1 MMNVPRYMLLPFVIA
16 LLFGLHAC
24 AEMKGWLPQESPA
37 QKPAPVKQAPQKAE
51 RPPERPLS
59 LAANHMKAGQYQQA
73 LDIYG
78 REFRRQPQEAALK
91 KEYAKSVNE
100 MKSLADTML
109 EKGNV
114 PKAGRIYY
122 TLRNN
127 YASFSGL
134 KEMLSFDDAYLNTKL
149 SSCRKNL
156 SRQGFEQY
164 RKGNIDRA
172 IALWQDLLA
181 IDPENKDIKAAVRTA
196 TQQQKNLQDK
206 DRPL

>member
-1 MMNVPRYMLLPFVIA
+1 
-16 LLFGLHAC
+16 
-24 AEMKGWLPQESPA
+24 
-37 QKPAPVKQAPQKAE
+37 
-51 RPPERPLS
+51 
-59 LAANHMKAGQYQQA
+59 
-73 LDIYG
+73 
-78 REFRRQPQEAALK
+78 
-91 KEYAKSVNE
+91 
-100 MKSLADTML
+100 
-109 EKGNV
+109 
-114 PKAGRIYY
+114 
-122 TLRNN
+122 NN

-164 RKGNIDRA
+164 RKGNIERA

-206 DRPL
+206 NRPF

>member
-1 MMNVPRYMLLPFVIA
+1 MMNVARYILLPFVIA
-16 LLFGLHAC
+16 LLFGLHSC
-24 AEMKGWLPQESPA
+24 AEMKAWLPQESSA
-37 QKPAPVKQAPQKAE
+37 KKPAPVKQAPQKAE
-51 RPPERPLS
+51 RPQERPLS

-78 REFRRQPQEAALK
+78 REFRRQPQETFLK

-100 MKSLADTML
+100 MKALADTTL

-134 KEMLSFDDAYLNTKL
+134 KEMLSFDDSSLNTKL
-149 SSCRKNL
+149 SYCRKNL

-181 IDPENKDIKAAVRTA
+181 IDPENKDIKAAVKTA

-206 DRPL
+206 GRPL